1 MCFEN
6 AGTQVALLEV
16 RIFSS
21 EMSDVK
27 NNPFNNAMSDE
38 NIILEGEPDQYQ
50 YDQYGRETGI
60 VSLHSERY
68 EMRGRL
74 MRSKE

>member
-1 MCFEN
+1 MCFDN
-6 AGTQVALLEV
+6 AGTQVALFEV
-16 RIFSS
+16 RIFST

-27 NNPFNNAMSDE
+27 NSPFNNAMSDE
-38 NIILEGEPDQYQ
+38 NIILGGEPDHY
-50 YDQYGRETGI
+50 QYGRETGI
-60 VSLHSERY
+60 VSPHSKRY

>member
-6 AGTQVALLEV
+6 TGTQVALFEV
-16 RIFSS
+16 RIFST

-27 NNPFNNAMSDE
+27 NSPFNNAMSDE
-38 NIILEGEPDQYQ
+38 NIILGGEPDHYQ

-60 VSLHSERY
+60 VSLHSKRY

>member
-1 MCFEN
+1 
-6 AGTQVALLEV
+6 
-16 RIFSS
+16 
-21 EMSDVK
+21 
-27 NNPFNNAMSDE
+27 MSDE
-38 NIILEGEPDQYQ
+38 NIILEGEPDHYQ